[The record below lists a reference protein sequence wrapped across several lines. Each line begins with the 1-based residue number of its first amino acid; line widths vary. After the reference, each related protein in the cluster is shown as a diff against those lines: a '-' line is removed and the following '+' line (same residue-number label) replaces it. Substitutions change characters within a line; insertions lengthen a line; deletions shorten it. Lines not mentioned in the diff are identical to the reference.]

1 MYSKK
6 FLIIFIFLF
15 LFILIFN
22 TFSFASDNEVI
33 EFTYNSTDFTI
44 TLPSGYGTDY
54 NYYMLV
60 AGSNNNGIYLSL
72 ILTTFPFSYTTDRK
86 YFVAQSDGML
96 YTGLIRGTSSSWTD
110 QDLSSFT
117 VNNFCAGVSSNS
129 YSSGQTCI
137 SSNLDL
143 SRNTIVQSNFNIYDV
158 DGELVFQPPLTKVAI
173 LPEIAQVKEIPKVM
187 GEILTMIIP
196 IGLILFSIGLVIFL
210 MRLVI
215 SRLT

>member
-86 YFVAQSDGML
+86 YFIAQSDGEL
-96 YTGLIRGTSSSWTD
+96 YSGLVRFTSDSWTNKD
-110 QDLSSFT
+110 FSSYT
-117 VNNFCAGVSSNS
+117 VNTLSYLSHFS
-129 YSSGQTCI
+129 YSTGSTYMG
-137 SSNLDL
+137 SSADL
-143 SRNTIVQSNFNIYDV
+143 NSNTIVQSNFNIYDV

-196 IGLILFSIGLVIFL
+196 IGLIVFSIGLVIFL